1 MNFIKEKKQPKPVV
15 LKEEKAA
22 SIRTVRLSVLILTLF
37 LVISGPIALFQSS
50 KMQGRI
56 KNEQAALTKII
67 QEELSKNTN
76 TPVASELYKQF
87 LQPFVTT
94 YISIPADQKAFEKRL
109 TTLQDTYFNFELE
122 EEKNKGLERK
132 LLSADFYD
140 LVSEQGQTIAKYKI
154 AYEITTPITKE
165 REVKKKEENKEVT
178 VKEKYIDYVKSE
190 IKTLLNIPFVQL
202 DNQSFKV
209 TAYPYF
215 SMEPPLT
222 SGKTLQPTIDR
233 SQYQQLD
240 KKEEKAITSF
250 VQAFLEKYV
259 SDSIED
265 MGFLMKEPELLTG
278 DYQIGDVTIE
288 PLIKEKQIVVFV
300 TFELVDGQTK
310 SSHIETMT
318 LGLKHRDNTYFIEKL
333 QHYLGGI

>member
-15 LKEEKAA
+15 PKGEKAA

-37 LVISGPIALFQSS
+37 LVVSGPIALFQSS

-56 KNEQAALTKII
+56 KNEQAALTKTI
-67 QEELSKNTN
+67 QEELSQNIS
-76 TPVASELYKQF
+76 TPVISELYKQF
-87 LQPFVTT
+87 LQPFITT
-94 YISIPADQKAFEKRL
+94 YISIPADQKAFEERL
-109 TTLQDTYFNFELE
+109 NMLQDTYFNFEQE
-122 EEKNKGLERK
+122 EEKNTGLERK

-154 AYEITTPITKE
+154 AYEIITPITKE
-165 REVKKKEENKEVT
+165 REVKKKEGDKEVT
-178 VKEKYIDYVKSE
+178 VKEKYIDYEKSE
-190 IKTLLNIPFVQL
+190 VKTLLNIPFVQL

-215 SMEPPLT
+215 SMEPSLI
-222 SGKTLQPTIDR
+222 SGKALQATIDR
-233 SQYQQLD
+233 SQYQRLD
-240 KKEEKAITSF
+240 NKEEKAITSF

-265 MGFLMKEPELLTG
+265 MSFLMKEPELLTG
-278 DYQIGDVTIE
+278 DYQITDAAIE

-300 TFELVDGQTK
+300 TFKLVDGQTK

>member
-1 MNFIKEKKQPKPVV
+1 MNFIKERKQPKPVV
-15 LKEEKAA
+15 PKEEKAA

-37 LVISGPIALFQSS
+37 LVVSGPIALFQSS

-56 KNEQAALTKII
+56 KNEQAALSQTI
-67 QEELSKNTN
+67 QEELLKNTS

-87 LQPFVTT
+87 LHPFITT
-94 YISIPADQKAFEKRL
+94 YISIPADQKAFEERL
-109 TTLQDTYFNFELE
+109 NTLQDTYFNFEQE
-122 EEKNKGLERK
+122 EEKNTGLERK
-132 LLSADFYD
+132 LLSTDFYD

-154 AYEITTPITKE
+154 AYEIITPITKE
-165 REVKKKEENKEVT
+165 REVKKKEGDKEVT
-178 VKEKYIDYVKSE
+178 IKEKYIDYEKSE
-190 IKTLLNIPFVQL
+190 VKMLLNIPFVQL

-215 SMEPPLT
+215 SMEPALT
-222 SGKTLQPTIDR
+222 SGKALQSTIDR
-233 SQYQQLD
+233 SQYQRLEN
-240 KKEEKAITSF
+240 KEEKAITSF

-265 MGFLMKEPELLTG
+265 MSFLMKEPELLTG
-278 DYQIGDVTIE
+278 DYQVTDVAIE

-300 TFELVDGQTK
+300 TFKLVDGQTK

>member
-1 MNFIKEKKQPKPVV
+1 MNFIKERKQPKPVV
-15 LKEEKAA
+15 PKEEKAA

-37 LVISGPIALFQSS
+37 LVVSGPMALFQSS

-56 KNEQAALTKII
+56 KNEQAALTKTI
-67 QEELSKNTN
+67 QEELSQNTS
-76 TPVASELYKQF
+76 TPVVSELYKQF
-87 LQPFVTT
+87 LHPFITT
-94 YISIPADQKAFEKRL
+94 YISIPADQKAFEERL
-109 TTLQDTYFNFELE
+109 NTLQDTYFNFEQE
-122 EEKNKGLERK
+122 EEKNTGLERK

-154 AYEITTPITKE
+154 AYEIITPITKE
-165 REVKKKEENKEVT
+165 REVKKKEGDKEVT
-178 VKEKYIDYVKSE
+178 VKEKYIDYEKSE
-190 IKTLLNIPFVQL
+190 VKTLLNIPFAQL

-215 SMEPPLT
+215 SMEPSLT
-222 SGKTLQPTIDR
+222 SGKALQATIDR
-233 SQYQQLD
+233 SQYQRLEN
-240 KKEEKAITSF
+240 KEEKAITSF

-265 MGFLMKEPELLTG
+265 MSFLMKEPELLTG
-278 DYQIGDVTIE
+278 DYQITDAAIE

-300 TFELVDGQTK
+300 TFKLVDGQTK

-318 LGLKHRDNTYFIEKL
+318 LELKHRDNTYFIEKL

>member
-1 MNFIKEKKQPKPVV
+1 MNFIKEKKQPKPVMP
-15 LKEEKAA
+15 KEEKVA

-37 LVISGPIALFQSS
+37 LVVSGPISLFQSS

-56 KNEQAALTKII
+56 KNEQAELTQTIKK
-67 QEELSKNTN
+67 ELSKNTS

-87 LQPFVTT
+87 LHPFITT
-94 YISIPADQKAFEKRL
+94 YISIPADQKAFEERL
-109 TTLQDTYFNFELE
+109 NILQDTYFNFELE
-122 EEKNKGLERK
+122 EEKNTGIERK

-140 LVSEQGQTIAKYKI
+140 LVSELGQTIAKYKI
-154 AYEITTPITKE
+154 AYEITSPVTKE
-165 REVKKKEENKEVT
+165 REVKKKEGDKEVT
-178 VKEKYIDYVKSE
+178 VKEKYIDYEKSE
-190 IKTLLNIPFVQL
+190 VKTLLNIPFVQL
-202 DNQSFKV
+202 DNQSFKI

-215 SMEPPLT
+215 SMEPSLT
-222 SGKTLQPTIDR
+222 SGKALQVTIDR
-233 SQYQQLD
+233 SQYQRLEN
-240 KKEEKAITSF
+240 KEEKAITSF

-265 MGFLMKEPELLTG
+265 MSFLMKQPELLTG
-278 DYQIGDVTIE
+278 DYQITDAAIE

-300 TFELVDGQTK
+300 TFKLVDGQTK

>member
-15 LKEEKAA
+15 PKEEKAA
-22 SIRTVRLSVLILTLF
+22 NIRTVRLSVLILTLF
-37 LVISGPIALFQSS
+37 LVVSGPIALFQSS

-56 KNEQAALTKII
+56 KNEQAALTQTIKK
-67 QEELSKNTN
+67 ELSKNTS

-87 LQPFVTT
+87 LHPFIAT
-94 YISIPADQKAFEKRL
+94 YISIPADQKAFEERL
-109 TTLQDTYFNFELE
+109 NTLQDTYFNFEQE
-122 EEKNKGLERK
+122 EEKNTGIERK

-154 AYEITTPITKE
+154 AYEITTPVTKE
-165 REVKKKEENKEVT
+165 QEVKKKEGNKEVS

-190 IKTLLNIPFVQL
+190 VKTLLNIPFVQL

-215 SMEPPLT
+215 SMEPSLI
-222 SGKTLQPTIDR
+222 SGKALQATIDR
-233 SQYQQLD
+233 SQYQRLEN
-240 KKEEKAITSF
+240 KEEKAIISF

-265 MGFLMKEPELLTG
+265 MSFLMKEPELLTG

-300 TFELVDGQTK
+300 TFKLVDGQTK

-333 QHYLGGI
+333 QHYFGGI

>member
-1 MNFIKEKKQPKPVV
+1 MNFIKERKQPKPFVP
-15 LKEEKAA
+15 KEEKAA

-37 LVISGPIALFQSS
+37 LVVSGPMALFQSS

-56 KNEQAALTKII
+56 KNEQAALTKTI
-67 QEELSKNTN
+67 QEELSQNTS
-76 TPVASELYKQF
+76 TPVVSELYKQF
-87 LQPFVTT
+87 LHPFITT
-94 YISIPADQKAFEKRL
+94 YISIPADQKAFEERL
-109 TTLQDTYFNFELE
+109 NTLQDTYFNFEQE
-122 EEKNKGLERK
+122 EEKNTGLERK
-132 LLSADFYD
+132 LLSTDFYD

-154 AYEITTPITKE
+154 AYEINTPVTKE
-165 REVKKKEENKEVT
+165 REVKKKEGDKEVT
-178 VKEKYIDYVKSE
+178 VKEKYIDYEKSE
-190 IKTLLNIPFVQL
+190 VKTLLNIPFVQL

-215 SMEPPLT
+215 SMEPALT
-222 SGKTLQPTIDR
+222 SGKALQSTIDR
-233 SQYQQLD
+233 SQYQRLEN
-240 KKEEKAITSF
+240 KEEKAITSF

-265 MGFLMKEPELLTG
+265 MSFLMKETELLTG
-278 DYQIGDVTIE
+278 DYRIGDVTIE

-300 TFELVDGQTK
+300 TFKLVDGQTK
-310 SSHIETMT
+310 SNHIETMT

>member
-1 MNFIKEKKQPKPVV
+1 MNFIKERKQPKPVV
-15 LKEEKAA
+15 PKEEKAA

-37 LVISGPIALFQSS
+37 LVVSGPIALFQSS
-50 KMQGRI
+50 KMRGRI
-56 KNEQAALTKII
+56 KNEQAALTKTI
-67 QEELSKNTN
+67 QEELSQNTS
-76 TPVASELYKQF
+76 TPVVSELYKQF
-87 LQPFVTT
+87 LHLFITT
-94 YISIPADQKAFEKRL
+94 YISIPADQKAFEERL
-109 TTLQDTYFNFELE
+109 NTLQDTYFNFEQE
-122 EEKNKGLERK
+122 EEKNTGLERK
-132 LLSADFYD
+132 LLSTDFYD

-154 AYEITTPITKE
+154 AYEIITPITKE
-165 REVKKKEENKEVT
+165 REVKKKEGDKEVT
-178 VKEKYIDYVKSE
+178 VKEKYIDYEKSE
-190 IKTLLNIPFVQL
+190 VNTLLNIPFVQL

-215 SMEPPLT
+215 STEPSLT
-222 SGKTLQPTIDR
+222 SGKALQSTIDR
-233 SQYQQLD
+233 SQYQRLEN
-240 KKEEKAITSF
+240 KEEKAIISF

-265 MGFLMKEPELLTG
+265 MSFLMKEPELLTG
-278 DYQIGDVTIE
+278 DYQVTDVAIE

-300 TFELVDGQTK
+300 TFKLVDGQTK

>member
-15 LKEEKAA
+15 PKEEKAA

-56 KNEQAALTKII
+56 KNEQAALTKTIR
-67 QEELSKNTN
+67 EELSKNTSI
-76 TPVASELYKQF
+76 PVASELYKQF
-87 LQPFVTT
+87 LHPFITT
-94 YISIPADQKAFEKRL
+94 YISIPTDQKAFEERL
-109 TTLQDTYFNFELE
+109 NTLQDTYFNFELE
-122 EEKNKGLERK
+122 EEKNTGLERK

-140 LVSEQGQTIAKYKI
+140 LVNEQGQTIAKYRI
-154 AYEITTPITKE
+154 AYEITTPVTKE
-165 REVKKKEENKEVT
+165 REVKKKEGNKEVT
-178 VKEKYIDYVKSE
+178 VKEKYIDYEKSE

-215 SMEPPLT
+215 SMEPSLT
-222 SGKTLQPTIDR
+222 SRKILQPAIDR
-233 SQYQQLD
+233 SQYQRLEN
-240 KKEEKAITSF
+240 KEEKAITSF

-278 DYQIGDVTIE
+278 EYQIGEVTIE
-288 PLIKEKQIVVFV
+288 PFIKEKQIVVFV
-300 TFELVDGQTK
+300 TFKLVDGQTK